1 MAKEAEGG
9 GRERREGVS
18 EVWKTKLRRRRVG
31 DGMGL
36 FVNDEGKGEKKGKR
50 RDGILSHAHPATVWS
65 LPPSCCIHYYIP
77 LL

>member
-1 MAKEAEGG
+1 
-9 GRERREGVS
+9 
-18 EVWKTKLRRRRVG
+18 
-31 DGMGL
+31 MGL